1 MPQKLRFCAEMMI
14 ETPPNEIA
22 RRIPKGFY

>member
-1 MPQKLRFCAEMMI
+1 MLQRLRFCAEMMI

-22 RRIPKGFY
+22 RRIQKGFH